1 MRLDVYLA
9 DKKMV
14 KSREKAHELI
24 INGGVEKNGR
34 ICLKPSAQ
42 VTDEDIVKIVGEL
55 PRYVGRGGEKLAKAL
70 KVFGISVEDKKCV
83 DIGASTGGFTDCLL
97 QNKAASVYAVDVGH
111 GQLDDALKNDPRV
124 IDMEGTDIR
133 TLTADTF
140 GGCADFVCCDVSF
153 ISLSHIFPIISDIMS
168 ENGCAA
174 VLVKPQFECGR
185 ADIGKNGIVRSH
197 KVHERVLME
206 IICSAGSN
214 GLGVYSLDHSPICGG
229 DGNIEYLAY
238 IKHGMAQCAF
248 EVGNIVDSA
257 FSALG
262 RKGKPVK

>member
-9 DKKMV
+9 EKNMV
-14 KSREKAHELI
+14 RSREKAHELI
-24 INGGVEKNGR
+24 IGGGVEKNGK

-55 PRYVGRGGEKLAKAL
+55 PRYEKLAKAL
-70 KVFGISVEDKKCV
+70 KVFDISVENKKCV

-97 QNKAASVYAVDVGH
+97 QNKASSVYAVDVGH

-133 TLTADTF
+133 TLTADSF

-153 ISLSHIFPIISDIMS
+153 ISLSHIFPIIKNIMS

-185 ADIGKNGIVRSH
+185 SDIGKNGIVRSH

-238 IKHGMAQCAF
+238 IRHGASQCAL
-248 EVGNIVDSA
+248 EAGNIVDSA

-262 RKGKPVK
+262 RKGKSVK